1 MFHENNSLSILPT
14 MDISEYRREYMRDG
28 LSKEGLAN
36 DPFSQF
42 EIWFKQACSVDV
54 VDANAMSLATVS
66 QEGKPTLRTVLL
78 KTFDENG
85 FVFYTNLSSQKAQHI
100 NNNSNVALLFPWT
113 ELERQ
118 IEITGVAER
127 VSTVESLSYIATRPR
142 GSQLGAWVSR
152 QSSEIASRKTL
163 INRLEKLKQRFAQG
177 EIPKPDFWGGYRVIP
192 EKIEFWQ
199 GRENR
204 LHDRFEYRRIGGQAD
219 GSWNIQRLAP

>member
-1 MFHENNSLSILPT
+1 

-28 LSKEGLAN
+28 LSREMIDA
-36 DPFSQF
+36 DPFKQF
-42 EIWFKQACSVDV
+42 ESWFKQACEVDI

-66 QEGKPTLRTVLL
+66 AQGKPSIRTVLL
-78 KTFDENG
+78 KTFDERG
-85 FVFYTNLSSQKAQHI
+85 FVFFTNLSSQKSLEIKA
-100 NNNSNVALLFPWT
+100 NPSVAVLFPWT

-127 VSTVESLSYIATRPR
+127 ISTVESLKYIATRPR

-152 QSSEIASRKTL
+152 QSAEISSRKVL
-163 INRLEKLKQRFAQG
+163 MGRLERLKERFAKG
-177 EIPKPDFWGGYRVIP
+177 EIPAPDFWGGYRIIP

-204 LHDRFEYRRIGGQAD
+204 LHDRFEYFKENGAGGQWD
-219 GSWNIQRLAP
+219 VRRLAP

>member
-1 MFHENNSLSILPT
+1 

-28 LSKEGLAN
+28 LSRELLNA
-36 DPFSQF
+36 DPYKQF
-42 EIWFKQACSVDV
+42 ETWFKQACEVDI

-66 QEGKPTLRTVLL
+66 AEGKPSLRTVLL
-78 KTFDENG
+78 KTFDEKG
-85 FVFYTNLSSQKAQHI
+85 FVFFTNLSSQKSQEI
-100 NNNSNVALLFPWT
+100 KVNSNVALLFPWT

-127 VSTVESLSYIATRPR
+127 ISTVESLKYVATRPR

-152 QSSEIASRKTL
+152 QSDVISSRKVL
-163 INRLEKLKQRFAQG
+163 MARLDKLKERFAKG
-177 EIPKPDFWGGYRVIP
+177 EIPMPDFWGGYRIVP

-204 LHDRFEYRRIGGQAD
+204 LHDRFEYYRSEGEWDMR
-219 GSWNIQRLAP
+219 RLAP

>member
-1 MFHENNSLSILPT
+1 

-28 LSKEGLAN
+28 LSREMIDA
-36 DPFSQF
+36 DPFKQF
-42 EIWFKQACSVDV
+42 ESWFKQACEVDI

-66 QEGKPTLRTVLL
+66 AQGKPSIRTVLL
-78 KTFDENG
+78 KTFDERG
-85 FVFYTNLSSQKAQHI
+85 FVFFTNLSSQKSLEI
-100 NNNSNVALLFPWT
+100 KENPNVAVLFPWT

-127 VSTVESLSYIATRPR
+127 ISTVESLKYIATRPR

-152 QSSEIASRKTL
+152 QSSEISSRKVL
-163 INRLEKLKQRFAQG
+163 MGRLEKLKERFAKG
-177 EIPKPDFWGGYRVIP
+177 EIPAPDFWGGYRIVP

-204 LHDRFEYRRIGGQAD
+204 LHDRFEYFKENGAD
-219 GSWNIQRLAP
+219 AQWGVRRLAP

>member
-1 MFHENNSLSILPT
+1 

-28 LSKEGLAN
+28 LSRELLNA
-36 DPFSQF
+36 DPYKQF
-42 EIWFKQACSVDV
+42 ETWFKQACEVDI

-66 QEGKPTLRTVLL
+66 SEGKPSLRTVLL
-78 KTFDENG
+78 KTFDEKG
-85 FVFYTNLSSQKAQHI
+85 FVFFTNLSSQKSQEI
-100 NNNSNVALLFPWT
+100 KVNSNVALLFPWT

-127 VSTVESLSYIATRPR
+127 ISTVDSLKYIATRPR

-152 QSSEIASRKTL
+152 QSDVISSRKVL
-163 INRLEKLKQRFAQG
+163 MARLDKLKERFAKG
-177 EIPKPDFWGGYRVIP
+177 EIPMPDFWGGYRIVP

-204 LHDRFEYRRIGGQAD
+204 LHDRFEYYRSEGEWDMR
-219 GSWNIQRLAP
+219 RLAP

>member
-1 MFHENNSLSILPT
+1 
-14 MDISEYRREYMRDG
+14 MRDG
-28 LSKEGLAN
+28 LSREGLAA
-36 DPFSQF
+36 DPFVQF
-42 EIWFKQACSVDV
+42 EIWFKQACSVDM

-66 QEGKPTLRTVLL
+66 KAGKPTLRTVLL
-78 KTFDENG
+78 KTFDEKG

-118 IEITGVAER
+118 IEITGVAKR
-127 VSTVESLSYIATRPR
+127 VSTVESLKYIATRPR

-152 QSSEIASRKTL
+152 QSSEITSRKTL
-163 INRLEKLKQRFAQG
+163 MDRLDKLKQRFAEG

-204 LHDRFEYRRIGGQAD
+204 LHDRFEYTRTSDQKKG
-219 GSWNIQRLAP
+219 WTVQRLAP